1 MNTNSNTYTFIY
13 ASVMVI
19 IVAALLSFAAFSLQ
33 PQQDK
38 NIRVEKFQKILASVK
53 IASTPQDAED
63 LYAKYITSDIVVD
76 PEGNILEGKGFDV
89 NLKPQ
94 VKLIFEAIDIR
105 SKLKSGS
112 DKALEDR
119 LAAIS
124 KERQLPIFTCK
135 KEDGEFLIIPVQ
147 GKGLW
152 GPIWGY
158 VSVQMDYNTLYG
170 VVFDHKGETP
180 GLGADIDKEWF
191 QAPFAGKKLYK
202 EDGSFVGINVY
213 KGGKG
218 SAVLAGDN
226 DHGVD
231 AISGGTITSKGLEA
245 MLKDCLVDY
254 SAFFKKQQAQL
265 SGASSSEAVE
275 EPAAVTDSTATSSN
289 N

>member
-1 MNTNSNTYTFIY
+1 MNTNSNTYTFLY
-13 ASVMVI
+13 AAIMVV

-38 NIRVEKFQKILASVK
+38 NIRIEKFQKILASVK
-53 IASTPQDAED
+53 IASTPENAEE
-63 LYAKYITSDIVVD
+63 LYAKYITSDFVVGVNG
-76 PEGNILEGKGFDV
+76 EMKEGKGFDV

-94 VKLIFEAIDIR
+94 VKLMYEA
-105 SKLKSGS
+105 KALQAALKSGKIT
-112 DKALEDR
+112 DAQAKLDEIYNKRD
-119 LAAIS
+119 
-124 KERQLPIFTCK
+124 LPLFTCN

-158 VSVQMDYNTLYG
+158 VSMQMDYNTIYG

-191 QAPFAGKKLYK
+191 QAPFVGKHIFGA
-202 EDGSFVGINVY
+202 DGHFVGINVY
-213 KGGKG
+213 KGGAG
-218 SAVLAGDN
+218 SAALAGDN
-226 DHGVD
+226 EHGVD

-254 SAFFKKQQAQL
+254 SAYFKKQQ
-265 SGASSSEAVE
+265 SNTAVVTE
-275 EPAAVTDSTATSSN
+275 EEIPQDDTTQVETIQ
-289 N
+289 